1 MLLEELKSE
10 LQITWFDAEIEDRL
24 DRYLKEGKAYL
35 KNIVGFDLDC
45 TSDYVKPLLFA
56 YCRYA
61 YFHSLETF
69 KVNYHQDLATLRWKV
84 AIDNYESKPT
94 D

>member
-1 MLLEELKSE
+1 MMLEELKCE
-10 LQITWFDAEIEDRL
+10 LQITWFDADTEERL
-24 DRYLKEGKAYL
+24 DRYLCEGQAYL
-35 KNIVGFDLDC
+35 KNIVGSDIDC
-45 TSDYVKPLLFA
+45 KSDYVKPLLFA

-69 KVNYHQDLATLRWKV
+69 KVNYHQDLVTLRWKV
-84 AIDNYESKPT
+84 AIANYESEST

>member
-1 MLLEELKSE
+1 MLEELKNE
-10 LQITWFDAEIEDRL
+10 LQITWFDADLEDRL
-24 DRYLKEGKAYL
+24 ERYLREGQAYL
-35 KNIVGFDLDC
+35 KGIAGFDMDC

-61 YFHSLETF
+61 YFHTLETF
-69 KVNYHQDLATLRWKV
+69 KANYHHDLVTLRWKV
-84 AIDNYESKPT
+84 AIDRYESEPT

>member
-1 MLLEELKSE
+1 MLEELKNE
-10 LQITWFDAEIEDRL
+10 LQITWFDSDLEDRL
-24 DRYLKEGKAYL
+24 ERYLREGQAYL
-35 KNIVGFDLDC
+35 KGIAGFDVDC

-61 YFHSLETF
+61 YFHTLETF
-69 KVNYHQDLATLRWKV
+69 KANYHHDLVTLRWKV
-84 AIDNYESKPT
+84 AIERYESKPT

>member
-1 MLLEELKSE
+1 MLEELKNE
-10 LQITWFDAEIEDRL
+10 LQITWFDADLEDRL
-24 DRYLKEGKAYL
+24 ERYLREGQAYL
-35 KNIVGFDLDC
+35 KGIAGFDVDC

-61 YFHSLETF
+61 YFHTLETF
-69 KVNYHQDLATLRWKV
+69 KANYHHDLVTLRWKV
-84 AIDNYESKPT
+84 AIEHYESKPT